1 MPLICFGCDR
11 CAPTARIPS
20 GCCLQA
26 KTMVPGTPDWKA
38 TIQPTLCAIIV
49 LYLLKLVQQA
59 YLDSLPLFTSRLY
72 GWTAGEA
79 GLLLAAFGIR

>member
-1 MPLICFGCDR
+1 
-11 CAPTARIPS
+11 
-20 GCCLQA
+20 
-26 KTMVPGTPDWKA
+26 MVPGTPDWKA
-38 TIQPTLCAIIV
+38 TVQPTLCAIVV

-79 GLLLAAFGIR
+79 GLLLAAFGIRWGM

>member
-11 CAPTARIPS
+11 CVPTARIPS

-79 GLLLAAFGIR
+79 GLLLAALGIR